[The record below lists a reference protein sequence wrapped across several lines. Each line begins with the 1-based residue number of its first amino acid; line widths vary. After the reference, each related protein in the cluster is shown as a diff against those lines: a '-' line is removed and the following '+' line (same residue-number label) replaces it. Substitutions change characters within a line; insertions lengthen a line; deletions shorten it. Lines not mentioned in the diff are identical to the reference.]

1 MVVTDPDHHQA
12 LRAHATALRPDPSL
26 KRLRLWGKALSDET
40 RLVIIYLL
48 QAHVELSAT
57 DLRHALGVSHA
68 AVSQHMRLLLEAG
81 MVRSRRRG
89 KWVFYSVEG
98 HIRRMLEGKKEP

>member
-1 MVVTDPDHHQA
+1 MTDPDRHQA
-12 LRAHATALRPDPSL
+12 LRDHATALRPDPSL
-26 KRLRLWGKALSDET
+26 KRLRFWGKALSDET
-40 RLVIIYLL
+40 RLVILSLL

-68 AVSQHMRLLLEAG
+68 AISQHMRLLQEAG

-89 KWVFYSVEG
+89 KWVLYRVEEP
-98 HIRRMLEGKKEP
+98 IRRMLGGGQEP

>member
-1 MVVTDPDHHQA
+1 MPDPERHQA
-12 LRAHATALRPDPSL
+12 LRASAEALRPSPSL

-40 RLVIIYLL
+40 RVLTLELL
-48 QAHVELSAT
+48 RVHVELSAT
-57 DLRHALGVSHA
+57 ELRHALGVSHA
-68 AVSQHMRLLLEAG
+68 AVSQHMRVLVEAG

-98 HIRRMLEGKKEP
+98 HIRRMLEGTKEP

>member
-1 MVVTDPDHHQA
+1 MPDPDRHQA
-12 LRAHATALRPDPSL
+12 LRAHAEALRPDPSL

-40 RLVIIYLL
+40 RLVILSLL
-48 QAHVELSAT
+48 RAHVELSAT

-89 KWVFYSVEG
+89 KQVLYQVSEHMKGVLPEAP
-98 HIRRMLEGKKEP
+98 KP

>member
-1 MVVTDPDHHQA
+1 MPNPDHHQA
-12 LRAHATALRPDPSL
+12 LRAHATALRPDPNL
-26 KRLRLWGKALSDET
+26 QRLRLWGRALSDET
-40 RLVIIYLL
+40 RLVILSLL

-68 AVSQHMRLLLEAG
+68 AVSQHMRLLKEAG

-89 KWVFYSVEG
+89 KWVLYSVEEP
-98 HIRRMLEGKKEP
+98 IRRMLGGGQEP